1 MHSSLLL
8 PAFIGLA
15 YAAPRPQGIALD
27 DIEDLLAPSFV
38 TPAVAIAS
46 QTASVLPVVDQISAA
61 SSALSVSPP
70 PPPSASSSTVSIEK
84 RDGTCKPYTPG
95 SGPAISPDTV
105 EAFLC
110 NKQLY
115 EESATA
121 PTPDGYQE
129 AFTGLNG
136 PLSALNYMGLY
147 TLTSYDTLGCA
158 SKCDQASGCVA
169 FNMYAERDPSLDANN
184 ANRPNPPSTV
194 NYKCTLWGAP
204 VCDEEATNH
213 GQYRAQFQVVITA
226 SSAYNKVAPPAPIEC
241 FSGPTELGSAIN
253 APTNT
258 GSYMGYKYYPF
269 SQDQGYTPQTCAA
282 ACQSTTQYNK
292 EHLDSSGFY
301 QSCIQFNSYILS
313 KNGTPLGLYC
323 SMYNETWGPS
333 YANNYGQYRDPTR
346 YSVSQSYSYTLD
358 VAAYDLYNDSSL
370 TLFDLV
376 SCLETLAF
384 SSFLS

>member
-1 MHSSLLL
+1 MHPSLLL

-15 YAAPRPQGIALD
+15 YAAPSPQEIALD

-46 QTASVLPVVDQISAA
+46 QTASVLPVADQISAA
-61 SSALSVSPP
+61 SSAISVS
-70 PPPSASSSTVSIEK
+70 PPSASSSTASVEK
-84 RDGTCKPYTPG
+84 RDGTCQPYTPG
-95 SGPAISPDTV
+95 SGPVISPDTV

-110 NKQLY
+110 NKQLW

-121 PTPDGYQE
+121 PTPNGYQE

-136 PLSALNYMGLY
+136 SLSALNYMGLY

-184 ANRPNPPSTV
+184 ANCPNPPSTI

-204 VCDEEATNH
+204 VCDDEATNY
-213 GQYRAQFQVVITA
+213 GQYRAHFQVVITA
-226 SSAYNKVAPPAPIEC
+226 SNAYNKVAPPAPIEC
-241 FSGPTELGSAIN
+241 FSGPTELGGAIN
-253 APTNT
+253 TPTNT

-282 ACQSTTQYNK
+282 ACQSTTQYNQK
-292 EHLDSSGFY
+292 HPDSTGFY

-333 YANNYGQYRDPTR
+333 YANK
-346 YSVSQSYSYTLD
+346 
-358 VAAYDLYNDSSL
+358 
-370 TLFDLV
+370 
-376 SCLETLAF
+376 
-384 SSFLS
+384 